1 VAKSGDLT
9 EIQRLVMAE
18 VTRQMGPVQE
28 LLKKLHDWQLG
39 FWSNGSKD
47 RPKGFFQMR
56 IESDDRRY
64 QEMVDE
70 VSKLTDHKASVDAFI
85 VELRLAREFREKREA
100 EEKERQEIAEQKRV
114 DRRNFWVLKIGIP
127 VVLGILS
134 LIGVIIKQAAPVVE
148 ILWKD
153 YLKAHPA
160 VSEQIKNKA
169 ASDPALADGKQS
181 AEIFH
186 SQ

>member
-1 VAKSGDLT
+1 MGPVNAKMGDGTDNLKG
-9 EIQRLVMAE
+9 LVMAE
-18 VTRQMGPVQE
+18 VTKQMGPVQDP
-28 LLKKLHDWQLG
+28 LKKLHEWQLG

-56 IESDDRRY
+56 IEADDRRY

-70 VSKLTDHKASVDAFI
+70 VSKLSDHKASVDAFI
-85 VELRLAREFREKREA
+85 IELRLAREFREKRE
-100 EEKERQEIAEQKRV
+100 KEAK
-114 DRRNFWVLKIGIP
+114 DRRNFWILKVGVP
-127 VVLGILS
+127 VIVGILG
-134 LIGVIIKQAAPVVE
+134 LLGVAIKQAAPVIE

-160 VSEQIKNKA
+160 VSEQLKTSVS
-169 ASDPALADGKQS
+169 SDPALADGKQS

-186 SQ
+186 Q